1 MKNKI
6 VLGLTSNVLV
16 FGKKKKKLVTAKV
29 DTGATKTSID
39 IKLAKEL
46 GIGPE
51 LKKTIVKSAHGT
63 RHRSV
68 VLLELSIGGE
78 IFETEAT
85 LADRAHLKYPL
96 LLGQNVLKKGFL
108 IDPSKKVV
116 K

>member
-1 MKNKI
+1 MKHKLI
-6 VLGLTSNVLV
+6 IGLSTPVLL
-16 FGKKKKKLVTAKV
+16 FGKKKKKEVVAKV

-39 IKLAKEL
+39 ITLAKEL
-46 GIGPE
+46 GLGPE

-78 IFETEAT
+78 IIETEAT

-96 LLGQNVLKKGFL
+96 LLGVNVLKKGFL
-108 IDPSKKVV
+108 IDPSKKRII
-116 K
+116 